1 MTEQINGA
9 DALARIIAGWGQSP
23 VCHVPGEGVLEVLDA
38 LTQTTRPLLSFRHEA
53 GAAVAAQAAGQ
64 VTGQPGICVVGRAPG
79 ALNTALALHTARTDG
94 APMILI
100 VGQPSRRIAGREP
113 FLANDFAQAFAP
125 MAKWIGEVTEAAR
138 LAELFTTAWARA
150 LDGLAGPV
158 VLVVAEEVWTETL
171 PARAL
176 PAQPPRPARQGIA
189 PDDLAA
195 LWDRLAQ
202 AQRPLILAGGTGW
215 STESTAALADFAG
228 HHGLPVATAYRRR
241 DMMPASHPCFVGEIG
256 IGADPA
262 LTSRVAEADL
272 VLALGIHLGE
282 INTFGARAFEGYSL
296 LDAPQPAQPLIHV
309 HPDPAEL
316 NAVYRADL
324 ALCAH
329 PAELLAALPQD
340 ATPLSPDPQWTP
352 ALRAARQAFT
362 AGQSQRPGPVDLQ
375 QVFQTLRAALP
386 ADAMLTVGAGAY
398 AHWPQRYFAHEQFGT
413 QLGPKS
419 GAMGYG
425 LPAALGVQAS
435 CPGRRVVAVAGD
447 GCFMMQGEEL
457 ATAAQ
462 AGLPV
467 LVIVINNS
475 LYGAIHATQGR
486 QFGRTTG
493 TELAAIHF
501 ADLAR
506 AQGVMGQRV
515 ERTQAFAPALTA
527 ALAEMDAGRPA
538 LIEIVTPKEP
548 LKP

>member
-9 DALARIIAGWGQSP
+9 DALARMIAGWGQSP

-125 MAKWIGEVTEAAR
+125 MAKWIGEVTEADR

-158 VLVVAEEVWTETL
+158 VLVVAEEVWAETL
-171 PARAL
+171 PASTLPSQPPL
-176 PAQPPRPARQGIA
+176 PARHGIA
-189 PDDLAA
+189 PADLAD
-195 LWDRLAQ
+195 LWQRLAQ

-215 STESTAALADFAG
+215 STESTAALAAFAAR
-228 HHGLPVATAYRRR
+228 HGLPVATAYRRR
-241 DMMPASHPCFVGEIG
+241 DLMPASHPNFVGEIG

-329 PAELLAALPQD
+329 PAELLAALPAD
-340 ATPLSPDPQWTP
+340 AAPLSPDPQWTP

-362 AGQSQRPGPVDLQ
+362 AGQAQRPGPVDLQ

-398 AHWPQRYFAHEQFGT
+398 AHWPQRYFAHEVFGT

-457 ATAAQ
+457 ATAAR

-493 TELAAIHF
+493 TELAPIHF

-527 ALAEMDAGRPA
+527 ALTEMDAGRPA

>member
-9 DALARIIAGWGQSP
+9 DALAQMIASWGQSP

-38 LTQTTRPLLSFRHEA
+38 LSATDRPLLSFRHEA
-53 GAAVAAQAAGQ
+53 GAALAAQAAGQ

-94 APMILI
+94 APLILI
-100 VGQPSRRIAGREP
+100 VGQPSHRIAGREP
-113 FLANDFAQAFAP
+113 FLANDFAQVFAP
-125 MAKWIGEVTEAAR
+125 MAKWIGECTEAAR
-138 LAELFTTAWARA
+138 LPELFTTAWARA
-150 LDGLAGPV
+150 LEGLAGPV
-158 VLVVAEEVWTETL
+158 VLTISEEVWAETL
-171 PARAL
+171 PASAL
-176 PAQPPRPARQGIA
+176 PAVPPRPARQGIA
-189 PDDLAA
+189 AADLS
-195 LWDRLAQ
+195 LLLEKLAQ
-202 AQRPLILAGGTGW
+202 AKRPLILAGGTGW
-215 STESTAALADFAG
+215 TAGSTAALAGFAAR
-228 HHGLPVATAYRRR
+228 HGLPVATAYRRR
-241 DMMPASHPCFVGEIG
+241 DLMPAHHPCFVGEIG

-262 LTSRVAEADL
+262 LTARVAEADL

-282 INTFGARAFEGYSL
+282 INTFGARAFEGYTL
-296 LDAPQPAQPLIHV
+296 LEAPQPSQRLIHV

-329 PAELLAALPQD
+329 PADLLAALTED
-340 ATPLSPDPQWTP
+340 AAPLSPDPDWTP

-362 AGQSQRPGPVDLQ
+362 AGQPQRPGPVNLQ
-375 QVFQTLRAALP
+375 QVFETLRDALP

-398 AHWPQRYFAHEQFGT
+398 AHWPQRYFAHEVFGT

-425 LPAALGVQAS
+425 LPAALGVQAT

-493 TELAAIHF
+493 TELAAIDF

-506 AQGVMGQRV
+506 AQSVMGQRV
-515 ERTQAFAPALTA
+515 EATEGFAPALAA

-538 LIEIVTPKEP
+538 LIEIITSKET